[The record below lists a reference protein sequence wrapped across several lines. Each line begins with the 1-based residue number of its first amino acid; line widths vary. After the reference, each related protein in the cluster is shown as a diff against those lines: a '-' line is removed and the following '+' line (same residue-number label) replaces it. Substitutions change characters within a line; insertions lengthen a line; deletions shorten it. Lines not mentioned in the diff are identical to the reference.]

1 MGKEHRAYLTSQR
14 NCFKK
19 IPPSRPDLKRE
30 DFNYVAEILKSR
42 QVAGGPFV
50 ERLEEA
56 FCSRLGIRHALAVS
70 SGTAALHLALLAL
83 NIGHGDEVIVPSYGC
98 AALLHSVFY
107 TGAAPV
113 LADINPDTLNITEQE
128 IRPLISRRTK
138 AIIITHTFG
147 FPADMEAILRF
158 NVPVIEDC
166 AQSLGARY
174 QGCEAGTFGLISVFS
189 FYATKVIC
197 AGEGGM
203 VCTAHRRIAS
213 MLRDLNTPDKRAN
226 YKVRYN
232 YKMSDLS
239 AGLAFRQFSR
249 LDKMI
254 ERRKRIAACYIR
266 AFKACRDVKFQAS
279 LPGTEPIYYR
289 FVIGT
294 RHAKTLMEKAA
305 SQGIMCGRPVFRPL
319 HQYLGLSAAQFPHT
333 VSAWKTHISVPL
345 YPSLTEKE
353 VRRVTAVVRE
363 TLK

>member
-1 MGKEHRAYLTSQR
+1 MTLRR
-14 NCFKK
+14 NGFIK
-19 IPPSRPDLKRE
+19 ISPSRPDLKKD

-50 ERLEEA
+50 ERLEDA
-56 FCSRLGIRHALAVS
+56 FCLRLGIRHALAVS

-83 NIGHGDEVIVPSYGC
+83 NIGHGDEVIVPSYCC

-107 TGAAPV
+107 TGATPV

-174 QGCEAGTFGLISVFS
+174 RGKKAGMFGLISVFS

-213 MLRDLNTPDKRAN
+213 TLRDLNTPDKRAN
-226 YKVRYN
+226 YRVRYN

-239 AGLAFRQFSR
+239 AGLALRQFSR

-266 AFKACRDVKFQAS
+266 AFKPCPNVKFQIS
-279 LPGTEPIYYR
+279 LPGAEPIYYR

-294 RHAKTLMEKAA
+294 RHAKMLMEKTA
-305 SQGIMCGRPVFRPL
+305 SQGIVCDRPVFRPL
-319 HQYLGLSAAQFPHT
+319 HQYLGLPAAQFPHT
-333 VSAWKTHISVPL
+333 VSTWKTYVSVPL
-345 YPSLTEKE
+345 YPSLTERE
-353 VRRVTAVVRE
+353 VGRVAAVVRE
-363 TLK
+363 ALK